1 MKEQHSF
8 FKNILLNLFTLI
20 LLINSSFLF
29 VGRYLSQ
36 ESNLKING
44 LEYFEKPDKTAR
56 LSIEQPKR
64 NTSRELYLFVCF

>member
-29 VGRYLSQ
+29 IGSSLIQ
-36 ESNLKING
+36 KSNLKIND
-44 LEYFEKPDKTAR
+44 LEYFKKPDKTAR
-56 LSIEQPKR
+56 LLITQTKR
-64 NTSRELYLFVCF
+64 NTNRELYCFT